1 MRIIS
6 GSLKGLRLPLHAR
19 AQIRPT
25 SERVRE
31 ALFSVLGNH
40 VRGIRALDLFAG
52 SGSLGLEALSRG
64 AKSIVLVEKDKRL
77 VKNLVEFS
85 RHNKLIDE
93 VEVLNMDAGQALS
106 VLASRKDQFDAIFL
120 DPPYDSDWIVK
131 LFSNSSF
138 INLLS
143 PDGLLII
150 ERFKINGE
158 AENFQAVGLE
168 KTFFRNY
175 GSSVVEIFASIRS
188 ESKSNLESN

>member
-1 MRIIS
+1 
-6 GSLKGLRLPLHAR
+6 
-19 AQIRPT
+19 
-25 SERVRE
+25 
-31 ALFSVLGNH
+31 

-64 AKSIVLVEKDKRL
+64 AKSIVFVEKDKRL

-93 VEVLNMDAGQALS
+93 VEVLNMDADQALS

-120 DPPYDSDWIVK
+120 DPPYDSDWIVR

-138 INLLS
+138 IKLLS
-143 PDGLLII
+143 PNGLLII

-158 AENFQAVGLE
+158 VENFQEVGLE